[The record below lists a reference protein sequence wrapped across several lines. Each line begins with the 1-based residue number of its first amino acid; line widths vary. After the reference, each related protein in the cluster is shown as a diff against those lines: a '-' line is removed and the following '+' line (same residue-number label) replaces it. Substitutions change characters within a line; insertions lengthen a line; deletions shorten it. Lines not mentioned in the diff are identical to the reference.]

1 MFFSINLTKRNFGQR
16 IKFYRRYFYKKYL
29 LPHWYH
35 DINSFKMYLLPLISL
50 REGFIPSFQVPHVNL
65 KTIGK
70 TDSTNISELSAFL
83 DQLSKKTKKTQRTRM
98 KKKKKGGKKPKFF
111 CNIAYSVQIHKNTD
125 QTKLCFLTFV
135 MQRGLAWLITLLSNT
150 LLSH

>member
-1 MFFSINLTKRNFGQR
+1 
-16 IKFYRRYFYKKYL
+16 
-29 LPHWYH
+29 
-35 DINSFKMYLLPLISL
+35 MYLLPLISL

-65 KTIGK
+65 QTIGK
-70 TDSTNISELSAFL
+70 TDSTNISQLSAFL
-83 DQLSKKTKKTQRTRM
+83 DQLSKKTKKAQRTRM

-135 MQRGLAWLITLLSNT
+135 MQRGLA
-150 LLSH
+150 